1 MSFFNADIRVTGND
15 GLILKDLTSHA
26 TTPGSG
32 LGTLYYT
39 GGTVYIQNSSGT
51 TTSLSSAVSVSTS
64 SADAD
69 RKILFHDG
77 SNGLLEDSDTNFT
90 YNASNGNIRAGVYSG
105 SLGEV
110 NVGTAGGDTINIGNS
125 GSNVVNLGKGTT
137 GKVYIRG
144 QTAINNGPASDVDTF
159 TSGDTTPSVSAGN
172 LYETHTG
179 TLTIT
184 GFDNG
189 IAGQTITVFSRGAVT
204 YDVTGTTLK
213 GGSTD
218 IVTASGDVT
227 VWNYDGSNWY
237 LIQYTDQT
245 ADMGTIGGGGGG
257 GGSTAADDITV
268 GDSTVNISTTSG
280 SIIMHS
286 VNNASNSIVMTS
298 NSGVSETIEVHNILG
313 TNSSSILLKSYKG
326 GTTFEGKSTN
336 IDNDPNRLA
345 VSRST
350 PTSNGSGFA
359 PLYFNSFITEA
370 FGTKITTF
378 QIDAQNLV
386 VASKA
391 TSNSV
396 CSVGKNNS
404 TNSFFGRYEASKMG
418 TIYKMEM
425 YCLEAPSPNIGSS
438 EDIGFVDWFGFGS
451 GNTFNL
457 SNGTTYT
464 ITGGVSSQNDAT
476 VTFDMTTNGG
486 IKEIFVNNAGTITG
500 GSAYLDSE
508 PVNVTGDDSTVY
520 TFNYYTFE
528 RRVTMNVSNFYNST
542 DISTDISTEFNPS
555 SMNDPGGL
563 TVDLKQFYYSSSGI
577 YPIYGISINSSGSG
591 YSTGDQ
597 VENQTSAFF
606 RVIYVAHELNQY
618 TIGYSSNILST
629 GETDITNLST
639 ASEVSLLS
647 EISLT
652 VPTTLSTNDYFYLTY
667 TGPNSSNVS
676 LTAGKFLIK
685 MHGASF

>member
-1 MSFFNADIRVTGND
+1 MSFFNADIRVTGSD
-15 GLILKDLTSHA
+15 GLILKDLGTNA

-32 LGTLYYT
+32 LGTLYLN
-39 GGTVYIQNSSGT
+39 GGQVYVRNSSGT
-51 TTSLSSAVSVSTS
+51 ESSLSGAISVSTS

-90 YNASNGNIRAGVYSG
+90 YNASNGSLRAGVYSG

-110 NVGTAGGDTINIGNS
+110 NLGTAGGDTINIGNS

-144 QTAINNGPASDVDTF
+144 QTSISNGPATDVDVF
-159 TSGDTTPSVSAGN
+159 TSSDTTPSVSAGN
-172 LYETHTG
+172 LYETDTG

-184 GFDNG
+184 GFDDG

-313 TNSSSILLKSYKG
+313 TNSSAILLKSYKG
-326 GTTFEGKSTN
+326 GTTFEGRSTN

-370 FGTKITTF
+370 FGSKITTF

-391 TSNSV
+391 TSSSV

-404 TNSFFGRYEASKMG
+404 TNSFFGRYEESKMG

-425 YCLEAPSPNIGSS
+425 YCLEAPLPNIGTPD
-438 EDIGFVDWFGFGS
+438 DIGFLDWSGFGA
-451 GNTFNL
+451 NPFNL

-464 ITGGVSSQNDAT
+464 ITGGISSRNDAT

-486 IKEIFVNNAGTITG
+486 IKEIFVNNAGSGYT
-500 GSAYLDSE
+500 DKE
-508 PVNVTGDDSTVY
+508 QVVVTGDDYFTEY
-520 TFNYYTFE
+520 FFNYYTTD
-528 RRVTMNVSNFYNST
+528 RRVVMDSNVFINTSVTNTN
-542 DISTDISTEFNPS
+542 ISTEFNPTTFD
-555 SMNDPGGL
+555 DPGGL
-563 TVDLKQFYYSSSGI
+563 TVDLKQIYDSGEDN
-577 YPIYGISINSSGSG
+577 YPIYGVSVNTSGSG
-591 YSTGDQ
+591 YSTGDE
-597 VENQTSAFF
+597 VENQSSASF
-606 RVIYVAHELNQY
+606 RVIYVAPGLNKY

-652 VPTTLSTNDYFYLTY
+652 VPTTLSNNDYFYLTY
-667 TGPNSSNVS
+667 TGANSSNVS

>member
-1 MSFFNADIRVTGND
+1 MSFFNADIRVTGSD
-15 GLILKDLTSHA
+15 GLILKDLGTNA

-32 LGTLYYT
+32 LGTLYLN
-39 GGTVYIQNSSGT
+39 GGQVYVRNSSGT
-51 TTSLSSAVSVSTS
+51 ESSLSGAISVSTS
-64 SADAD
+64 SADVD

-90 YNASNGNIRAGVYSG
+90 YNASNGSLRAGVYSG

-110 NVGTAGGDTINIGNS
+110 NLGTAGGDTINIGNS
-125 GSNVVNLGKGTT
+125 GSNVINLGKGTT
-137 GKVYIRG
+137 GKIYIRG
-144 QTAINNGPASDVDTF
+144 QTSISNGPATDVDVF
-159 TSGDTTPSVSAGN
+159 TSSDTTPSVSAGN
-172 LYETHTG
+172 LYETDTG

-184 GFDNG
+184 GFDDG

-257 GGSTAADDITV
+257 GSTAADDITV

-313 TNSSSILLKSYKG
+313 TTSSAILLKSYKG
-326 GTTFEGKSTN
+326 GTTFEGRSTN

-370 FGTKITTF
+370 FGSKITTF

-391 TSNSV
+391 TNNSV

-404 TNSFFGRYEASKMG
+404 TNSFFGRYEDSKMG

-425 YCLEAPSPNIGSS
+425 YCLEVPLPVIGQGT
-438 EDIGFVDWFGFGS
+438 DIGFASPGYMYD
-451 GNTFNL
+451 L
-457 SNGTTYT
+457 SNSTTYLT
-464 ITGGVSSQNDAT
+464 TSTSNGNGLTVS
-476 VTFDMTTNGG
+476 FDLTENGG
-486 IKEIFVNNAGTITG
+486 IKEIFVIDAGSG
-500 GSAYLDSE
+500 YGPGDS
-508 PVNVTGDDSTVY
+508 VIVDSDDAEFTEQY
-520 TFNYYTFE
+520 DFNYFPSD
-528 RRVTMNVSNFYNST
+528 RRVTMS
-542 DISTDISTEFNPS
+542 ISTTYGS
-555 SMNDPGGL
+555 SSNNSNIGTQNDYYEDPVSL
-563 TVDLKQFYYSSSGI
+563 TVDLKSVLSSGT
-577 YPIYGISINSSGSG
+577 YYYYGVSVNNSGSG
-591 YSTGDQ
+591 YSSGDILYSNDANHTFNLLVNEGTQ
-597 VENQTSAFF
+597 N
-606 RVIYVAHELNQY
+606 NY
-618 TIGYSSNILST
+618 TIGYISNILST

-652 VPTTLSTNDYFYLTY
+652 VPTTLSNNDYFYLTY
-667 TGPNSSNVS
+667 TGANSSNVS

>member
-15 GLILKDLTSHA
+15 GLILKDLGEHA

-32 LGTLYYT
+32 LGTLYYN
-39 GGTVYIQNSSGT
+39 GGQLYIRNSIGT
-51 TTSLSSAVSVSTS
+51 NTSLSSAVSVSTS

-144 QTAINNGPASDVDTF
+144 QTSISNGPSSNVDTF
-159 TSGDTTPSVSAGN
+159 TSSDITPSVSAGN

-184 GFDNG
+184 GFDDG
-189 IAGQTITVFSRGAVT
+189 IAGQTITIFSRGDVT
-204 YDVTGTTLK
+204 YDVTDTNLK

-218 IVTASGDVT
+218 IVTSNGDVT

-245 ADMGTIGGGGGG
+245 ADMGTIGGGG

-286 VNNASNSIVMTS
+286 VNNASNSIIMTS
-298 NSGVSETIEVHNILG
+298 NSGANETIEVHNIQG
-313 TNSSSILLKSYKG
+313 TNSASILLKSYYG
-326 GTTFEGKSTN
+326 GITLEGLSTN
-336 IDNDPNRLA
+336 LNNDPGILA
-345 VSRST
+345 ISRST

-370 FGTKITTF
+370 FGDKVTTF
-378 QIDAQNLV
+378 QIDVQNLV
-386 VASKA
+386 VAN
-391 TSNSV
+391 NSV
-396 CSVGKNNS
+396 SNLSVVVGKNNS
-404 TNSFFGRYEASKMG
+404 TNSFFGRYEESKMG

-425 YCLEAPSPNIGSS
+425 ICIETPTP
-438 EDIGFVDWFGFGS
+438 DIGPGTEVGFSQAGMYT
-451 GNTFNL
+451 GYIL
-457 SNGTTYT
+457 SNGTVYSPS
-464 ITGGVSSQNDAT
+464 GGYGGGLSIS
-476 VTFDMTTNGG
+476 FDLTENGG
-486 IKEIFVNNAGTITG
+486 IKEIFVIDAGSG
-500 GSAYLDSE
+500 YDPADSIA
-508 PVNVTGDDSTVY
+508 VLSDNTMDTY
-520 TFNYYTFE
+520 YFNYFPSD
-528 RRVTMNVSNFYNST
+528 RRVT
-542 DISTDISTEFNPS
+542 ISTNDVFGSSSNNSNIGTSLNFGGIPS
-555 SMNDPGGL
+555 GSGL
-563 TVDLKQFYYSSSGI
+563 TVDLKSVVLAGTYY
-577 YPIYGISINSSGSG
+577 YYGVSVNNYGSG
-591 YSTGDQ
+591 YSSLD
-597 VENQTSAFF
+597 
-606 RVIYVAHELNQY
+606 IL
-618 TIGYSSNILST
+618 SSNDLNYTFDLIVTASSGNLFSLGSNSSILST
-629 GETDITNLST
+629 GETDILNLAISNTTVSKLST
-639 ASEVSLLS
+639 
-647 EISLT
+647 IPLT
-652 VPTTLSTNDYFYLTY
+652 VPTTLENNDYFYLIHK
-667 TGPNSSNVS
+667 GLNPSNSTI
-676 LTAGKFLIK
+676 TAGKFLIK
-685 MHGASF
+685 MYGSSF

>member
-15 GLILKDLTSHA
+15 GLILKDLGAHA

-32 LGTLYYT
+32 LGTLYYN
-39 GGTVYIQNSSGT
+39 GGTVYIQNAGGT
-51 TTSLSSAVSVSTS
+51 TTSLS
-64 SADAD
+64 
-69 RKILFHDG
+69 
-77 SNGLLEDSDTNFT
+77 
-90 YNASNGNIRAGVYSG
+90 
-105 SLGEV
+105 
-110 NVGTAGGDTINIGNS
+110 
-125 GSNVVNLGKGTT
+125 
-137 GKVYIRG
+137 
-144 QTAINNGPASDVDTF
+144 
-159 TSGDTTPSVSAGN
+159 
-172 LYETHTG
+172 
-179 TLTIT
+179 
-184 GFDNG
+184 
-189 IAGQTITVFSRGAVT
+189 
-204 YDVTGTTLK
+204 
-213 GGSTD
+213 
-218 IVTASGDVT
+218 
-227 VWNYDGSNWY
+227 
-237 LIQYTDQT
+237 
-245 ADMGTIGGGGGG
+245 GGGG

-313 TNSSSILLKSYKG
+313 TNSSAILLKSYKG
-326 GTTFEGKSTN
+326 GTTFEGRSTN

-359 PLYFNSFITEA
+359 PMYFNSFITEA
-370 FGTKITTF
+370 FGTKVTTF

-391 TSNSV
+391 SSSTV

-404 TNSFFGRYEASKMG
+404 SSSFFGINETSSMG

-425 YCLEAPSPNIGSS
+425 FCLEAPSPNIGTS
-438 EDIGFVDWFGFGS
+438 EDIGFLDWSGFGD
-451 GNTFNL
+451 GNPFNL

-464 ITGGVSSQNDAT
+464 ITGGISSQNDAT

-500 GSAYLDSE
+500 GSGYVDSE
-508 PVNVTGDDSTVY
+508 PVDVTGDDSTVY
-520 TFNYYTFE
+520 TFNYYTAD
-528 RRVTMNVSNFYNST
+528 RRVVMDTNTFKNTLSDNTN
-542 DISTDISTEFNPS
+542 ISTEFNPS
-555 SMNDPGGL
+555 TANDPTGL
-563 TVDLKQFYYSSSGI
+563 TVDLKQIYDSGMAL
-577 YPIYGISINSSGSG
+577 YPIYGVSVNTSGSG
-591 YSTGDQ
+591 YSTGDK
-597 VENQTSAFF
+597 VENQSSAFF
-606 RVIYVAHELNQY
+606 RVIYVAPGLNKY
-618 TIGYSSNILST
+618 TIGYSSNVLST

-647 EISLT
+647 EINLS

-667 TGPNSSNVS
+667 TGVNSSNVS